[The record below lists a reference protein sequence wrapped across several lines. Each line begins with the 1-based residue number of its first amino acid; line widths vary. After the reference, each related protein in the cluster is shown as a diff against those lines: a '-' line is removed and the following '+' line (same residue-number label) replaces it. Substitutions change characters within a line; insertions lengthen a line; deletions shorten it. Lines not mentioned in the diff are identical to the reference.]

1 MSTFQIALLL
11 LGVVA
16 FIALVAQ
23 GIWASRRNQP
33 RQADPSLRAQP
44 KSQAM
49 PPDGSS
55 AEQDAQG
62 SALRR
67 EPSWES
73 HTGAQAIE
81 PVGEGQDSQ
90 GRALG
95 YPPGHSSSH
104 SPGQALG
111 ESSPHPG
118 ELQDHPSGTEGGQG
132 GADNMDFE
140 VSQTLH
146 NHDRWLA
153 LDALIDAIAPIEI
166 EGLVSAQAAWAALP
180 PTRRVGT
187 KPFMIEGLNAQ
198 RGEWESLRMGQQYSA
213 FQAGIQL
220 ANRLGAM
227 NEIEFSEFVMKT
239 QRFAD
244 AVGGEVEFTDMLQEV
259 ARGKELD
266 AFASEHDAQLIF
278 QIKAQRLAWSPGFV
292 QQHAGVLGFVAGV
305 IPGRMVIPA
314 QTHGGPPIL
323 GLSFDP
329 QAALADDPS
338 SSAIRLLSLTLD
350 VPQVESSDEPLR
362 RMWFVAQELAQSME
376 GTITDDQGYVLT
388 SNALANIEQ
397 DLLALYAV
405 LSSRDLAA
413 GSPQARRL
421 FS

>member
-11 LGVVA
+11 LGAVVLL
-16 FIALVAQ
+16 ALVGQ

-33 RQADPSLRAQP
+33 RQADPSVRAQS
-44 KSQAM
+44 KAQAGQSTGDHTE
-49 PPDGSS
+49 PHGDEGLASRP
-55 AEQDAQG
+55 
-62 SALRR
+62 RR
-67 EPSWES
+67 EPGLEHDYGALDDGVTPREHSMAAGDAMAD
-73 HTGAQAIE
+73 GAQPE
-81 PVGEGQDSQ
+81 RSESGQTHDATVN
-90 GRALG
+90 R
-95 YPPGHSSSH
+95 
-104 SPGQALG
+104 
-111 ESSPHPG
+111 
-118 ELQDHPSGTEGGQG
+118 GGS
-132 GADNMDFE
+132 ADNMDFE

-146 NHDRWLA
+146 VADRWLA

-239 QRFAD
+239 QHFAD
-244 AVGGEVEFTDMLQEV
+244 AVGGAVEFTDMLEEV

-292 QQHAGVLGFVAGV
+292 PQHAGVLGFVAGV

-314 QTHGGPPIL
+314 KTQGGPPIL
-323 GLSFDP
+323 GLSFDS

-350 VPQVESSDEPLR
+350 VPQVEQTDDPFR
-362 RMWFVAQELAQSME
+362 RMWYVAQELGQSME

-397 DLLALYAV
+397 DLLSLYTV
-405 LSSRDLAA
+405 LASRDLAA

>member
-11 LGVVA
+11 LGAVVLL
-16 FIALVAQ
+16 ALVGQ
-23 GIWASRRNQP
+23 GIWASRRNLP
-33 RQADPSLRAQP
+33 RQADPSARAQP
-44 KSQAM
+44 KSAQTSAQD
-49 PPDGSS
+49 PSHQHHGHDG
-55 AEQDAQG
+55 AGEQQ
-62 SALRR
+62 RR
-67 EPSWES
+67 EPSFEPS
-73 HTGAQAIE
+73 DGAQ
-81 PVGEGQDSQ
+81 GEAS
-90 GRALG
+90 ATF
-95 YPPGHSSSH
+95 PGGAWRETVH
-104 SPGQALG
+104 
-111 ESSPHPG
+111 HPDG
-118 ELQDHPSGTEGGQG
+118 PDG
-132 GADNMDFE
+132 GADSTLTARADGALSGDDMDFE

-146 NHDRWLA
+146 SLDRWLA

-180 PTRRVGT
+180 ATRRVGT

-198 RGEWESLRMGQQYSA
+198 RGEWESLRKGQQYSA

-220 ANRLGAM
+220 ANRLGPL

-239 QRFAD
+239 QRFSD
-244 AVGGEVEFTDMLQEV
+244 AVGGEVEFTDMLEEV
-259 ARGKELD
+259 SRGKELD

-314 QTHGGPPIL
+314 KTHGGPPIL
-323 GLSFDP
+323 GLSFDS

-350 VPQVESSDEPLR
+350 VPQVEQSDEPFR
-362 RMWFVAQELAQSME
+362 RMWYVAQELAQSME

-397 DLLALYAV
+397 DLLALYLV

>member
-11 LGVVA
+11 LGAGVLL
-16 FIALVAQ
+16 ALLGQ
-23 GIWASRRNQP
+23 GIWSSRRNKP
-33 RQADPSLRAQP
+33 RQADPLAR
-44 KSQAM
+44 SQAKGAVE
-49 PPDGSS
+49 PTLGSQGLEGEAVYAS
-55 AEQDAQG
+55 RHEPGFAPLG
-62 SALRR
+62 SAHEGEPGSQIPLDPSESASMAEHPTRR
-67 EPSWES
+67 DHEVNSAS
-73 HTGAQAIE
+73 H
-81 PVGEGQDSQ
+81 PQD
-90 GRALG
+90 
-95 YPPGHSSSH
+95 
-104 SPGQALG
+104 
-111 ESSPHPG
+111 
-118 ELQDHPSGTEGGQG
+118 
-132 GADNMDFE
+132 MDFE
-140 VSQTLH
+140 VNQTLH
-146 NHDRWLA
+146 SADRWLA

-166 EGLVSAQAAWAALP
+166 EGLISAQAAWAALP
-180 PTRRVGT
+180 STRRVGT

-198 RGEWESLRMGQQYSA
+198 RGEWESLRKGQQYSA

-244 AVGGEVEFTDMLQEV
+244 AVGGEVTFTDMLEEV

-292 QQHAGVLGFVAGV
+292 QQHAGALGFVAGV

-314 QTHGGPPIL
+314 QTPGGPPIL

-338 SSAIRLLSLTLD
+338 NSAIRLLSLTLD
-350 VPQVESSDEPLR
+350 VPQVEQSDEPFR
-362 RMWFVAQELAQSME
+362 RMWYVAQELAQSME
-376 GTITDDQGYVLT
+376 GTVTDDQGYVLT

-397 DLLALYAV
+397 DLLALYNV
-405 LSSRDLAA
+405 LASRDLAA

>member
-11 LGVVA
+11 LGAVVLL
-16 FIALVAQ
+16 ALVGQ

-33 RQADPSLRAQP
+33 RQADPSVRAQS
-44 KSQAM
+44 KAQAGQSTGDNTE
-49 PPDGSS
+49 PHGDEVLG
-55 AEQDAQG
+55 AR
-62 SALRR
+62 LRR
-67 EPSWES
+67 EPGLE
-73 HTGAQAIE
+73 HDYGALDDGSTPRE
-81 PVGEGQDSQ
+81 
-90 GRALG
+90 
-95 YPPGHSSSH
+95 HSLAT
-104 SPGQALG
+104 GQAMAEG
-111 ESSPHPG
+111 TQPERSES
-118 ELQDHPSGTEGGQG
+118 GQTRDATLNRDG
-132 GADNMDFE
+132 SADNMDFE
-140 VSQTLH
+140 VNQTLH
-146 NHDRWLA
+146 SADRWLA

-239 QRFAD
+239 QHFAD
-244 AVGGEVEFTDMLQEV
+244 AVGGEVEFTDMLEEV

-314 QTHGGPPIL
+314 KTQGGPPIL
-323 GLSFDP
+323 GLSYDS

-350 VPQVESSDEPLR
+350 VPQVEQTDEPFR
-362 RMWFVAQELAQSME
+362 RMWYVAQELGQSME

-397 DLLALYAV
+397 DLLSLYTV
-405 LSSRDLAA
+405 LASRDLAA

>member
-1 MSTFQIALLL
+1 MSNFQIALLL
-11 LGVVA
+11 LGAVVL
-16 FIALVAQ
+16 LVLVGQ

-33 RQADPSLRAQP
+33 RQADPLVRAQS
-44 KSQAM
+44 KSNTEHSPGEGGDYLAA
-49 PPDGSS
+49 G
-55 AEQDAQG
+55 QG
-62 SALRR
+62 SGHRR
-67 EPSWES
+67 EPGLEHDYGEHSEASLLADPHALPHEETTHGES
-73 HTGAQAIE
+73 GAQARHPLSAQTE
-81 PVGEGQDSQ
+81 P
-90 GRALG
+90 
-95 YPPGHSSSH
+95 SSS
-104 SPGQALG
+104 P
-111 ESSPHPG
+111 
-118 ELQDHPSGTEGGQG
+118 
-132 GADNMDFE
+132 DNMDFE
-140 VSQTLH
+140 VSQTMH
-146 NHDRWLA
+146 TVDRWLA

-244 AVGGEVEFTDMLQEV
+244 AVGGEVEFTDMLEEV
-259 ARGKELD
+259 ARAKELD

-314 QTHGGPPIL
+314 KTQGGPPIL
-323 GLSFDP
+323 GLSFDS

-350 VPQVESSDEPLR
+350 VPQVEQTDEPFR
-362 RMWFVAQELAQSME
+362 RMWYVAQELAQSME

-397 DLLALYAV
+397 DLLSLYTV
-405 LSSRDLAA
+405 LASRDLAA